1 MYPFVSLRW
10 PPVCA
15 IAIVPFLLL
24 SFVAP
29 FAYSGPVERIPTW
42 HPHYRRPSDLEIV
55 TVAATFTRAT
65 AQAESVKSTSANVP
79 PPSDEPTAT
88 LAADPGPGQPGY
100 IDMAHMYTLCDGHD
114 NLPTWL
120 LRQCD
125 PTALAMA
132 KDFIAHEA
140 LVGTDR
146 ENVLDAKMTKL
157 QTTYW
162 RDGEPIGL
170 WSDNVSELKHFMTSD
185 PVRRRHARFKLNQQR
200 SVCTRCL
207 ACIDEPISFV
217 SMCMLQVIGPATYY
231 HNQPRNVRTATFTT
245 LAIAGLRHYSPAELL
260 KIMKGWIM
268 DAPTH
273 LRLYLPQEL

>member
-273 LRLYLPQEL
+273 LRLYLPQER